1 MAEQKPYT
9 VYKGGRARGKVPL
22 QRRGAAPSRDGRR
35 EAPARYR
42 GPGAKPPSR
51 RRWRRWIAL
60 GVVLLFGLI
69 VAWAVASY
77 LAVRSG
83 VDEANARLGGAAR
96 AALVPQ
102 DGLLL
107 SEPTSILLLGT
118 DSAPIPDR
126 AGLRHS
132 DSIMLVVTDPE
143 HNRISYLSIPRDLRV
158 QIPGHGFDKINFAYQ
173 LAGPRLAV
181 RTVREYTGLPVNHLV
196 VVNFARFEELIDAVG
211 GVTVDVPK
219 PVLSNRFDCPY
230 RTSEQCSNWEGW
242 RFEKGKHE
250 LDGRRALIYSRIRE
264 NRLDSAEGDL
274 TRAERQQDVL
284 QALTHKLT
292 SFGTLVRLPW
302 VGDDLMKPLA
312 TDLTAAEL
320 IQLGWRRFRGGS
332 DRALHCRLGGEPQTI
347 AGASYILPDD
357 IESRR
362 VIATVRGD
370 SAPQPPPPE
379 NPLYGSGCVVGD
391 RPLGRR

>member
-22 QRRGAAPSRDGRR
+22 QRRGPAPSRDGKR
-35 EAPARYR
+35 EAPYR

-51 RRWRRWIAL
+51 RRWRRWIVL
-60 GVVLLFGLI
+60 GVVVLLGLI

-83 VDEANARLGGAAR
+83 VKEANARLGRPAR

-107 SEPTSILLLGT
+107 SEATSVLLIGT
-118 DSAPIPDR
+118 DSAPTPER
-126 AGLRHS
+126 RGLRHS
-132 DSIMLVVTDPE
+132 DSMMLVTTDPE

-158 QIPGHGFDKINFAYQ
+158 QVPDHGFDKINVAYQ
-173 LAGPRLAV
+173 IGGPRLAV
-181 RTVREYTGLPVNHLV
+181 RTVRSYTGLPVNHLV
-196 VVNFARFEELIDAVG
+196 IVDFARFEELIDALG

-219 PVLSNRFDCPY
+219 PVLSNRFDCPFK
-230 RTSEQCSNWEGW
+230 TAAQCSNWEGW
-242 RFEKGKHE
+242 RFKKGRHE

-264 NRLDSAEGDL
+264 NRLDPADNDL
-274 TRAERQQDVL
+274 SRAERQQDVL
-284 QALTHKLT
+284 QALTHELT
-292 SFGTLVRLPW
+292 SVGTLARLPW

-312 TDLTAAEL
+312 TDLTTGEL

-332 DRALHCRLGGEPQTI
+332 DRALHCRLGGEPVSF
-347 AGASYILPDD
+347 GGVSYIAPD
-357 IESRR
+357 EVASRR

-379 NPLYGSGCVVGD
+379 NPLYGSGCVEGD
-391 RPLGRR
+391 RRLGGR